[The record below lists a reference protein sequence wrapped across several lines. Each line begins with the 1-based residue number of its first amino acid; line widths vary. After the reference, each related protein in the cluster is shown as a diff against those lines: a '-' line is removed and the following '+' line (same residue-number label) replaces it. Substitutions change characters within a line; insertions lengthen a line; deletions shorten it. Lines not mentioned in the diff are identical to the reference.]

1 MFNSN
6 NGYSLADIAAA
17 TGGNDR
23 NNGGIWNDGGAWWI
37 IILFLFC
44 FSGWGNG
51 FGGFGGYGANSNG
64 LGSPS
69 GQGWATR
76 ADTHELGEAI
86 DMIKDLEQAMYYC
99 SIVKAMEEKDEEHR
113 KYYIPITP
121 PYYLP
126 DRDMDR
132 NEWGRMYYPR
142 SRDSQGRYTE
152 SDRGDMQDSRRN
164 YGDRPI
170 YYNEKEFPMDLRDSR
185 EGRSPMMRRMYMES
199 KELHKDK
206 EIKMKELDKYM
217 KELSEDLVEMIDDAS
232 PEER

>member
-1 MFNSN
+1 MERLKHMKETLVGCVQSQL
-6 NGYSLADIAAA
+6 SDIH
-17 TGGNDR
+17 NV
-23 NNGGIWNDGGAWWI
+23 
-37 IILFLFC
+37 
-44 FSGWGNG
+44 
-51 FGGFGGYGANSNG
+51 
-64 LGSPS
+64 
-69 GQGWATR
+69 
-76 ADTHELGEAI
+76 DTHELGEAI

-232 PEER
+232 PEERQLLEKKISALATKISSLNHA